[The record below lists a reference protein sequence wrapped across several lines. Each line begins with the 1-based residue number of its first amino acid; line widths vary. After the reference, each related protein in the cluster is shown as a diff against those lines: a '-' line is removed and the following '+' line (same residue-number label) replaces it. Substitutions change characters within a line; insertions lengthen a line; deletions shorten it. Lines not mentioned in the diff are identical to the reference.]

1 MSEYLKFLTILFCIS
16 PSLHLRCTNAGCRA
30 RSWLIRA
37 SVTSSS
43 SLAVEINTLRPW
55 SWMLSYWWHELQMEG
70 WKWEGSKMDVCSLK
84 FGDFLEDLGN
94 SLFPN
99 FFCPWDVSS
108 LFSLYNAAKALFGN
122 PWQEYWWSLIF
133 FFYCLVVFCYQIF
146 ISMILFVKV
155 QFSDWPLWLGAWTR
169 VIAPPTLSSSC
180 PKPSPPN
187 TPPIPICCSEGS
199 DSGD

>member
-122 PWQEYWWSLIF
+122 PWQECWWSLIF
-133 FFYCLVVFCYQIF
+133 FFVLF
-146 ISMILFVKV
+146 SSIL
-155 QFSDWPLWLGAWTR
+155 
-169 VIAPPTLSSSC
+169 LSNLY
-180 PKPSPPN
+180 KHD
-187 TPPIPICCSEGS
+187 PICESAIFRLAS
-199 DSGD
+199 LAWSLNTSNRTSHPQQQLP